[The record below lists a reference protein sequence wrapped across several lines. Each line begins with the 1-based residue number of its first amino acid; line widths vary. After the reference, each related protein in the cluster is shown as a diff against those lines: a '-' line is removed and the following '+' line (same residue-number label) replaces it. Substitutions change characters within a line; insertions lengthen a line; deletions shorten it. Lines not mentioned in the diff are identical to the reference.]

1 MSHSFNYAESTQV
14 IPLPIGPGG
23 ANPLTNKM
31 NSTNE
36 QLAMLTTQ
44 SKANTEFDP
53 EPPKPITPP
62 IVKGKTAISE
72 AFCSMTMDSSA
83 MMVGIA
89 GCLLIVYGLV
99 SK

>member
-1 MSHSFNYAESTQV
+1 MTNSFNYAESTQV
-14 IPLPIGPGG
+14 IPLPTGPGG

-36 QLAMLTTQ
+36 QLAMLAVQ

-53 EPPKPITPP
+53 EPPKPITQP
-62 IVKGKTAISE
+62 IVKGKSAISE
-72 AFCSMTMDSSA
+72 AFCSMTSQSNA
-83 MMVGIA
+83 MMVGA
-89 GCLLIVYGLV
+89 VGCLFIVYGLV